1 MRVRRE
7 CPARCAP
14 HLLFV
19 LPKRRRS
26 APGPEEKGANAMN
39 LCTALGLGI
48 AIVGTSYSSGARSIA
63 DHNAV
68 RAKASLTLA
77 ALPAL
82 RSLHNAAPARRAS
95 NVRHTRLGRDARL
108 NFCTRQR
115 QAKRLRAET
124 GATALSTVAPRQ
136 SDSCG
141 HDVAFCKDDTRI
153 SALFSLES
161 KNRFSFRA
169 STEKRNGS

>member
-1 MRVRRE
+1 
-7 CPARCAP
+7 
-14 HLLFV
+14 
-19 LPKRRRS
+19 
-26 APGPEEKGANAMN
+26 MN
-39 LCTALGLGI
+39 LVQASSSASRSTDGMQFRYKSTARHI
-48 AIVGTSYSSGARSIA
+48 PF
-63 DHNAV
+63 

-108 NFCTRQR
+108 NFCTMQR

-124 GATALSTVAPRQ
+124 GATALSTIAPRQ

-141 HDVAFCKDDTRI
+141 HAVASCGNVTRI
-153 SALFSLES
+153 QRPFLFGVQEPFLFSGKYRKEKWVLKMRRRRLANTQIS
-161 KNRFSFRA
+161 GDKVIRFSSDTPQSARHFPR
-169 STEKRNGS
+169 ED